1 MLGWGVV
8 KGLGVTFR
16 HFYETYVEDVKYLM
30 NIRGTDTTLLEYR
43 MAPESKGIYTMQYPK
58 EKPVIPER
66 FRFLPFLVT
75 NHEGAEADQ
84 RREANRCTS
93 CGICAKAC
101 PPQCIWIVRTT
112 NAQGRP
118 VPQPADFHIDTD
130 ICMNCGYCAEFCPF
144 DAIIMDHEYALADES
159 RDPSH
164 VYGLDQ
170 LLQPA
175 SHYKEIR
182 PVQFVTR
189 EEERRLAEE
198 EKKRKAAA
206 KAAALAAKKA
216 AKEKKEKS
224 E

>member
-16 HFYETYVEDVKYLM
+16 HFVETYVEDIKYFTK
-30 NIRGTDTTLLEYR
+30 RGMGQTLLEYR
-43 MAPESKGIYTMQYPK
+43 MAPESRGIYTMQYPK

-75 NHEGAEADQ
+75 NYEGPEADK

-112 NAQGRP
+112 NKQGRP
-118 VPQPADFHIDTD
+118 VPQPADFHIDMD

-144 DAIIMDHEYALADES
+144 DAIIMDHDYALADEK
-159 RDPSH
+159 REPDH
-164 VYGLDQ
+164 VFGLEH
-170 LLQPA
+170 LLKPA
-175 SHYKEIR
+175 GYYHEIR
-182 PVQFVTR
+182 PAQFVAR

-198 EKKRKAAA
+198 EKRRKAAA
-206 KAAALAAKKA
+206 KAAALAARKA
-216 AKEKKEKS
+216 AKNKEA
-224 E
+224 

>member
-8 KGLGVTFR
+8 KGLGVTLR
-16 HFYETYVEDVKYLM
+16 HFGETYVEDIKYFFKRETG
-30 NIRGTDTTLLEYR
+30 ISLLEYR

-58 EKPVIPER
+58 EVPVIPER

-75 NHEGAEADQ
+75 NYEGAEQDK

-144 DAIIMDHEYALADES
+144 DAIIMDHDYALADEK
-159 RDPSH
+159 RAPDH
-164 VYGLDQ
+164 IYGLNQ
-170 LLQPA
+170 LLKSAGYYQ
-175 SHYKEIR
+175 EIR
-182 PVQFVTR
+182 PAQFVAR
-189 EEERRLAEE
+189 EEKRRLAEE
-198 EKKRKAAA
+198 EKRRKAEA

-216 AKEKKEKS
+216 AKNQDG
-224 E
+224 